1 MTTLQVTQYDEFYD
15 IHEVNKDGTFLIGR
29 FDNSEEALDKVS
41 VIFKADREA
50 EAIRKQARQCEPIFD
65 IKHKE

>member
-29 FDNSEEALDKVS
+29 FDNRRTLDKVS
-41 VIFKADREA
+41 VIFKADIDA
-50 EAIRKQARQCEPIFD
+50 EVIRKQARQCEPIFD